1 MSGSLLLPWWL
12 ALWRRLLGLFRRRR
26 PVSPFVPKPAA
37 SSLAA
42 AVAARVQ
49 APKRR
54 TPALGSRLQRQV
66 PVTEEDG
73 ARLGRKVAVEI
84 ARAANEERVQRW
96 LVKSRDGEMYYRTP
110 GAVNQLIKTSGQ
122 AVTLPDG
129 TLRLLPP
136 APRPTKR
143 ERGKMKRVLKRKEEA
158 Q

>member
-26 PVSPFVPKPAA
+26 PAILPAQPAA
-37 SSLAA
+37 PSLAD

-54 TPALGSRLQRQV
+54 TPALGPRLQRQV
-66 PVTEEDG
+66 PVTEEDVE
-73 ARLGRKVAVEI
+73 RLGRKVAVEI

-96 LVKSRDGEMYYRTP
+96 LVKARDGEMYYRTP
-110 GAVNQLIKTSGQ
+110 GAGNQLIKTSGQ

-129 TLRLLPP
+129 ALRLLPP

-143 ERGKMKRVLKRKEEA
+143 ERAKMKRALKRKEEA